1 MNLFINKKRSD
12 KQPLLNKE
20 YQILKKFGFSVE
32 GTTIT
37 PDVDGGF
44 ITEEIFTNG
53 KSTFSIMNRLN
64 SLCQKT
70 NKGKILRKS
79 KKFSLRARVAAKRL
93 LKINDLI

>member
-1 MNLFINKKRSD
+1 MNLFIKKRSN
-12 KQPLLNKE
+12 KELLLNRE
-20 YQILKKFGFSVE
+20 YQILKRFGFSVE

-44 ITEEIFTNG
+44 ITEEIFSNG
-53 KSTFSIMNRLN
+53 KSTFSIMNKLN
-64 SLCQKT
+64 SICQKI

-79 KKFSLRARVAAKRL
+79 RRFSLKARAAAKRL